1 MHLRTESTFQWT
13 LKILN
18 FLVQTFKVKHLINT
32 FVKIMHLFTINQ
44 TVNSKYTIKNYKLNK
59 S

>member
-18 FLVQTFKVKHLINT
+18 FLVQTFKVKTLDKYICENHAPIYDQSNSE
-32 FVKIMHLFTINQ
+32 FKIHNQ
-44 TVNSKYTIKNYKLNK
+44 KL
-59 S
+59 

>member
-18 FLVQTFKVKHLINT
+18 FLVQTFKVKTLD
-32 FVKIMHLFTINQ
+32 
-44 TVNSKYTIKNYKLNK
+44 KYIR
-59 S
+59 